1 MHALRHDAT
10 RQDSQHTGGS
20 MNFSPMPREGI
31 VIHTRVLIIGYSV
44 DRRST
49 CTVDFGIPFQRDI
62 RPAVVARLPEVQ
74 AQMDTLRK
82 HYPVVEVMGVR
93 YS

>member
-1 MHALRHDAT
+1 
-10 RQDSQHTGGS
+10 
-20 MNFSPMPREGI
+20 MNFNPMPREGI

-62 RPAVVARLPEVQ
+62 RPAVVARLSQVQ
-74 AQMDTLRK
+74 TQMDVLRK
-82 HYPVVEVMGVR
+82 HYPVVEVLETR
-93 YS
+93 YA